1 VQRGVLFAIIDVM
14 PKSKIKTPAANDPMP
29 LESMRS
35 ILTLNSNGNPTTAE
49 QQQTELLSTVF
60 GFSRKKT
67 VMSETWNNFVPDPL
81 TFVGTNGTKLY
92 QIAGTTFNLLT
103 DGTKTIYHLSWNAT
117 SLGWTTRW
125 NNSPAPD
132 IFVQVED
139 NKGGV
144 VDSWNVGNQHLLC
157 AGGPT
162 VYTNNNAQNV
172 YGVATMIVVTFS
184 FGSVLFYKVC

>member
-1 VQRGVLFAIIDVM
+1 M
-14 PKSKIKTPAANDPMP
+14 PQSKTKTPPANDRMR
-29 LESMRS
+29 LELARS
-35 ILTLNSNGNPTTAE
+35 ILTLNSNGKPTTAE
-49 QQQTELLSTVF
+49 QQQTELLSTLF
-60 GFSRKKT
+60 GLSRKKT
-67 VMSETWNNFVPDPL
+67 VISETWNKFVPDPL
-81 TFVGTNGTKLY
+81 TFVGTDGTKLY
-92 QIAGTTFNLLT
+92 QIAGVTFNLLT

-132 IFVQVED
+132 ILVQVQD
-139 NKGGV
+139 NNGGV
-144 VDSWNVGNQHLLC
+144 VDSWDVGKQHLLC

-172 YGVATMIVVTFS
+172 YGVATTIVVTFA